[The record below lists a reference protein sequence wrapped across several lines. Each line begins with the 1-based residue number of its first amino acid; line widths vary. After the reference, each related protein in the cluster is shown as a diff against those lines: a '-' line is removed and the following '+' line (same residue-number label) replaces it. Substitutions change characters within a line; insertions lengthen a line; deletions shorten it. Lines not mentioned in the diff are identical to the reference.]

1 LLISRLVWDEPMSG
15 IHEFGDRNSG
25 DAGAG
30 DRGLPLI

>member
-1 LLISRLVWDEPMSG
+1 MSG